1 MQTCPAANAPSPSFL
16 SVPAAPSP
24 VFDAPPTASS
34 ASGPVRL
41 SILLAAERQ
50 DGVDAGE
57 IREALTTVAWGLK
70 HVGKASG
77 GIASIS
83 KALISSAWKTQ
94 KHSAWG
100 SVISQVTHL
109 REGYFLR
116 VLFLINHPVL
126 PVKRKTTCFH
136 NMGIYGCK
144 NIPMH
149 RTETSWVFKAGTAK
163 QKHPRQLRPHSTI
176 SICVSQLL
184 VKHFALDQSFNGKTL
199 PFPLPQ

>member
-1 MQTCPAANAPSPSFL
+1 MQSCPAANAPSPSFL

-24 VFDAPPTASS
+24 AFDGPPTASS

-83 KALISSAWKTQ
+83 KARISSAWKTQ
-94 KHSAWG
+94 
-100 SVISQVTHL
+100 
-109 REGYFLR
+109 
-116 VLFLINHPVL
+116 N
-126 PVKRKTTCFH
+126 
-136 NMGIYGCK
+136 
-144 NIPMH
+144 
-149 RTETSWVFKAGTAK
+149 
-163 QKHPRQLRPHSTI
+163 
-176 SICVSQLL
+176 
-184 VKHFALDQSFNGKTL
+184 QSFNVRCCYTTGHWPLQRVFSSSSFFYFIFLKLITL
-199 PFPLPQ
+199 FPQLKIKLPIFVTCELMVARTFWFIAQTCELRSPFLNLSKKVHLISLLAEWLHRC